1 MSTKLKAKVFL
12 AAIAHIFIAACWR
25 RRKRRILAVV
35 VLSAANTVGWPG
47 PDGILSGADTT
58 RIAGV
63 SSSSSHYA
71 TLEKCGEIV
80 LWALWVPR
88 PKKFGFKC
96 LWSMKASVD
105 HVGSNSTYISVHRSS
120 KELTEQI
127 YLCYMVFGENIC
139 HTHHYGERKFHQVCK
154 TFSHWLIN
162 YINTKAKCRHLQK
175 IDL

>member
-1 MSTKLKAKVFL
+1 MSTKLKAIVFL
-12 AAIAHIFIAACWR
+12 AAMAHIFIAACWR

-63 SSSSSHYA
+63 SPSSSSHDA

-80 LWALWVPR
+80 LWALWVPK

-96 LWSMKASVD
+96 L
-105 HVGSNSTYISVHRSS
+105 
-120 KELTEQI
+120 
-127 YLCYMVFGENIC
+127 
-139 HTHHYGERKFHQVCK
+139 
-154 TFSHWLIN
+154 
-162 YINTKAKCRHLQK
+162 
-175 IDL
+175 